1 MRVNE
6 LKVGESAVI
15 DKIEGDERTSKF
27 LRSLGCSKGT
37 EITLVSILAG
47 NYVVS
52 IKDGR
57 YALDKN
63 MARSIHL
70 QV

>member
-1 MRVNE
+1 MQVND
-6 LKVGESAVI
+6 LHIGESAVI
-15 DKIEGDERTSKF
+15 ERIEGDERTAKF
-27 LRSLGCSKGT
+27 LGSLGCTPGT

-47 NYVVS
+47 NYVVN

-57 YALDKN
+57 YALDGK

-70 QV
+70 HE